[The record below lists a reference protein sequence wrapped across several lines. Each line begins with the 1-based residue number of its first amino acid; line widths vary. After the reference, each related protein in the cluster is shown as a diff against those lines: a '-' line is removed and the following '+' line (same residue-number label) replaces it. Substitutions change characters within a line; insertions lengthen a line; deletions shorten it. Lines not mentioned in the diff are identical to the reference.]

1 MDPDLK
7 LKITNRLRI
16 FLNRD
21 PSEREIINGQN
32 DSTLRAWIAEDDAHE
47 QNALTEILATTK
59 DVDFETA
66 KIHAKL
72 IAAAWNVDL

>member
-47 QNALTEILATTK
+47 QNALTEILAVK
-59 DVDFETA
+59 RYARDRAPSF
-66 KIHAKL
+66 KL
-72 IAAAWNVDL
+72 LLEHLAAVL